1 MNVFNVV
8 YNKPERKK
16 KLLSQHNKNH
26 NEFEARGYP
35 PRKYWEG
42 KY

>member
-8 YNKPERKK
+8 YIKPERKK

-26 NEFEARGYP
+26 NEFEGVLLLIADITD
-35 PRKYWEG
+35 
-42 KY
+42 